1 MIKWQRAR
9 RWLTSSRG
17 RAWCSSLKW
26 CSRARVSRKKITE
39 NQCLA
44 CLATLMG
51 ALGAIEVA
59 TWIPTAPCSTG
70 RNINLCKLPS
80 WSLFSNS
87 WLRNALC
94 CYFSQIWNFI
104 DRIDLFTL
112 KNPRLQY
119 LFNSEIDELK
129 KSFLDLQK
137 QTDDQNYKQ
146 ELMIT
151 FFLAI
156 DQKKL

>member
-1 MIKWQRAR
+1 MIKWQRTR
-9 RWLTSSRG
+9 RWLTRSRD

-26 CSRARVSRKKITE
+26 RSRARVSRKKITE
-39 NQCLA
+39 SQCLGR
-44 CLATLMG
+44 LATLMVL
-51 ALGAIEVA
+51 LGAIEAA
-59 TWIPTAPCSTG
+59 TWIPSAPCSTG
-70 RNINLCKLPS
+70 RNINRCKLPL
-80 WSLFSNS
+80 WSLFQIFGYITLGAANS
-87 WLRNALC
+87 HI
-94 CYFSQIWNFI
+94 FFI
-104 DRIDLFTL
+104 IIGRIDLFTL